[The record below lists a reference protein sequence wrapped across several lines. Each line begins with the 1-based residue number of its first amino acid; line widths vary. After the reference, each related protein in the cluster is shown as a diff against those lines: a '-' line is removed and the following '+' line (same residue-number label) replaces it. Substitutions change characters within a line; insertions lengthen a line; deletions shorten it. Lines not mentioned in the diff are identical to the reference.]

1 MAIYW
6 FMACLVLLFI
16 EISTVNLVSIWF
28 AIGSLFAMILAI
40 FTDNFLLQLIMFIVI
55 SIIALLITKPLVKK
69 FRKTDIVPTNL
80 DRVIGKRADVI
91 KEITAD
97 KYGEVKVLGVVWT
110 AAGVGNFKVG
120 AKVVVKGID
129 GVKLIVEKEEK

>member
-91 KEITAD
+91 KEITTD
-97 KYGEVKVLGVVWT
+97 KYGEVKVLGAVWT
-110 AAGVGNFKVG
+110 AAGDGNFKVG
-120 AKVVVKGID
+120 DKVIVKSID

>member
-16 EISTVNLVSIWF
+16 EISTVNLVSIWL
-28 AIGSLFAMILAI
+28 AIGSLYAMMLAI
-40 FTDNFLLQLIMFIVI
+40 VTDNLLVQLIMFIVI

-80 DRVIGKRADVI
+80 YRVIGKRADVI

-97 KYGEVKVLGVVWT
+97 KYREVKVLGVVWT
-110 AAGVGNFKVG
+110 AAGDGNFKVG
-120 AKVVVKGID
+120 DKVIVKSID

>member
-28 AIGSLFAMILAI
+28 AIGSLFARILAI

-110 AAGVGNFKVG
+110 AAGDGNFKVG
-120 AKVVVKGID
+120 DKVIVKSID

>member
-97 KYGEVKVLGVVWT
+97 KYGEVKVLGAVWT
-110 AAGVGNFKVG
+110 AAGNGNFKVG
-120 AKVVVKGID
+120 DKVIVKSID

>member
-6 FMACLVLLFI
+6 FLACLVLLFI

-69 FRKTDIVPTNL
+69 IRKNDIVPTNL
-80 DRVIGKRADVI
+80 DRVIGKKAEVI

-97 KYGEVKVLGVVWT
+97 KYGEVKVLGAVWT
-110 AAGVGNFKVG
+110 AVGDDTFKVG
-120 AKVVVKGID
+120 DKVIVKSID
-129 GVKLIVEKEEK
+129 GVKLLVEKEEK

>member
-40 FTDNFLLQLIMFIVI
+40 FTDNFLLQLIVFIVI

-80 DRVIGKRADVI
+80 DRVIGKKADVI

-97 KYGEVKVLGVVWT
+97 KYGEVKVLGAVWT
-110 AAGVGNFKVG
+110 AASDSNFKVG
-120 AKVVVKGID
+120 DKVIVKSID

>member
-6 FMACLVLLFI
+6 CMACLVLLFI

-80 DRVIGKRADVI
+80 DRGIGKRADVI

-110 AAGVGNFKVG
+110 AAGDGNFKVG
-120 AKVVVKGID
+120 DKVIVKSID

>member
-110 AAGVGNFKVG
+110 ADGDGNFKVG
-120 AKVVVKGID
+120 DKVIVKSID

>member
-28 AIGSLFAMILAI
+28 AIGSLFAMILTI

-110 AAGVGNFKVG
+110 AAGDGNFKVG
-120 AKVVVKGID
+120 DKVIVKSID

>member
-55 SIIALLITKPLVKK
+55 IKRKK
-69 FRKTDIVPTNL
+69 TTN
-80 DRVIGKRADVI
+80 
-91 KEITAD
+91 
-97 KYGEVKVLGVVWT
+97 
-110 AAGVGNFKVG
+110 
-120 AKVVVKGID
+120 
-129 GVKLIVEKEEK
+129 